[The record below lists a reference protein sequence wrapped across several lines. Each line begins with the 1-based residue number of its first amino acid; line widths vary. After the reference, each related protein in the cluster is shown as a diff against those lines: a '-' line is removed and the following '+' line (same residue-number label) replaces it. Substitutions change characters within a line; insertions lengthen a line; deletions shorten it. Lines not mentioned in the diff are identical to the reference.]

1 MSGRTMSFICSFR
14 IKTSDEVPLILRYD
28 VVAVL
33 DNDDLVPPDC
43 FSELFRVTGCCFFV
57 N

>member
-28 VVAVL
+28 VVVVL

-43 FSELFRVTGCCFFV
+43 FSELFRVTGCCFV